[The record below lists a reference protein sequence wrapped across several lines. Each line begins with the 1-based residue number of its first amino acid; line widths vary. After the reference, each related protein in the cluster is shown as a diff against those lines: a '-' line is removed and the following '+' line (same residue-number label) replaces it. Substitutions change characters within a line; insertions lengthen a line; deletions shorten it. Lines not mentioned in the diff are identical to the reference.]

1 MYQNSLDNYINTLLT
16 TKNYV
21 LLNDLRVL
29 LREGKNIMSFS
40 KLYNKNEKD
49 ILFYI
54 NKVTERI
61 KEIKD
66 NKFIKKYCKYKKK
79 YLDLKKIINNLQ

>member
-1 MYQNSLDNYINTLLT
+1 
-16 TKNYV
+16 
-21 LLNDLRVL
+21 
-29 LREGKNIMSFS
+29 MSFS

-79 YLDLKKIINNLQ
+79 YLDLKKM